1 MVKYLALSS
10 LIWKPVPLLFTEW
23 EWEHMNCKEK
33 IDYKKRIQAKK
44 LKYFKYNSK
53 LLIFIGPSGKFRT
66 PCAPLSFSWNWTTN
80 QPEILVH
87 AGLNLEVKK
96 HAIYI
101 NICSTCTLWIRIHFF
116 PDGGGAVSNYF
127 IHQLFKYHV
136 ISKVQ
141 HSNYIQH
148 ILTRALYH
156 QRVFYRLQFKL
167 VSNIIIKVSTA
178 FISQELC
185 QVRLLVEI

>member
-1 MVKYLALSS
+1 MLYLY
-10 LIWKPVPLLFTEW
+10 I
-23 EWEHMNCKEK
+23 MNTHT
-33 IDYKKRIQAKK
+33 
-44 LKYFKYNSK
+44 F
-53 LLIFIGPSGKFRT
+53 FFRM
-66 PCAPLSFSWNWTTN
+66 
-80 QPEILVH
+80 
-87 AGLNLEVKK
+87 
-96 HAIYI
+96 
-101 NICSTCTLWIRIHFF
+101 
-116 PDGGGAVSNYF
+116 GGGAVSNYF
-127 IHQLFKYHV
+127 IQQLFKYHV

>member
-1 MVKYLALSS
+1 MHCQK
-10 LIWKPVPLLFTEW
+10 LF
-23 EWEHMNCKEK
+23 
-33 IDYKKRIQAKK
+33 DYKQRIQAKK

-53 LLIFIGPSGKFRT
+53 LLIFIGPSGKFLT
-66 PCAPLSFSWNWTTN
+66 PCAPLSSSWNWTTN

-101 NICSTCTLWIRIHFF
+101 KTYALLVHYEYAYIFF

-127 IHQLFKYHV
+127 IQQLFKYHV

-141 HSNYIQH
+141 HSNYIKH